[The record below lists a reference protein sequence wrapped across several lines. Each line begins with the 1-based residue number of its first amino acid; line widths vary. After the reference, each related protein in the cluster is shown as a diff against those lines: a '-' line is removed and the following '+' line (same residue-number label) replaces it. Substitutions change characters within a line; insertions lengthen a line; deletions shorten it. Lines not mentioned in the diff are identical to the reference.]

1 TLGYFNF
8 DGTGRWNILIRS
20 FQQYQNQL
28 SIWAGGGI
36 TIASEAEAEYQE
48 SLDKISAMLNLMN
61 STAE

>member
-1 TLGYFNF
+1 
-8 DGTGRWNILIRS
+8 
-20 FQQYQNQL
+20 
-28 SIWAGGGI
+28 I